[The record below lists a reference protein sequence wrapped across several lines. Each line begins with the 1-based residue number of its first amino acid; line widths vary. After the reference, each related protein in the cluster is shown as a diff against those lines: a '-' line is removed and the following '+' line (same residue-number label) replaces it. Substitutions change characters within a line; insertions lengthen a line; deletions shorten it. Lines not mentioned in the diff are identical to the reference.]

1 MFQDIITKY
10 TFVTKYLFVIIGY
23 ELITMD
29 IVRAKLID
37 ILLNKIIYVIILLI
51 MSLLGLVF
59 NSILCCLK
67 YSPEEKEILKLIKAG
82 DKMDET
88 YMKNIR
94 NYVRSFNR
102 KCYMKK
108 VDELLK
114 EADRMDLWQYAFKK
128 NIPEDPVD
136 FVENIIQQYPEKKER
151 KINKI
156 KNIPFG

>member
-10 TFVTKYLFVIIGY
+10 TFVILSY

-37 ILLNKIIYVIILLI
+37 ILLDKIIYVIILLI
-51 MSLLGLVF
+51 MSILGLVF
-59 NSILCCLK
+59 NNIACCSK

-88 YMKNIR
+88 YMKNIHAH
-94 NYVRSFNR
+94 VRSFNH

-128 NIPEDPVD
+128 NRPEDPLD

-156 KNIPFG
+156 RNISF